1 MNCRNLYSCIPQKQS
16 RNESNNAEN
25 YLINKFASKHI
36 LLESFSHSLFKSKP
50 LYFQISNISLFS
62 RDSMEGYD
70 YLQEGLMNT
79 TCYPNRKT
87 RLTILLRLKKVF
99 TKVSTSLTKLH
110 LIQTHVICKHF

>member
-1 MNCRNLYSCIPQKQS
+1 
-16 RNESNNAEN
+16 
-25 YLINKFASKHI
+25 
-36 LLESFSHSLFKSKP
+36 
-50 LYFQISNISLFS
+50 
-62 RDSMEGYD
+62 MEGYD